1 MGRDLDSLWLQY
13 RRSKDDEARQQL
25 LIHYLPLVKL
35 AAGRLHVNMPVHL
48 DREDLASFGV
58 FGLMDAL
65 EKFDP
70 ARGVKFETYAYQR
83 IRGAMIDELR
93 TAHWAPRSVADR
105 WRRLMETSS
114 EEPVSLSREETEEV
128 AGQVGF
134 LSAVSL
140 EEFFFGDQEGLRY
153 ADLVADPASPNPET
167 LYEEHELVV
176 TLTRAVELLPEKDR
190 LILSLYYYEGL
201 TLKEI
206 GQVLAVSESRVCQ
219 LHARALLKLRQLL
232 QD

>member
-1 MGRDLDSLWLQY
+1 MAMDLDRLWLQY
-13 RRSKDDEARQQL
+13 RRSKDEEIRQQL
-25 LIHYLPLVKL
+25 LTHYLPLVKL
-35 AAGRLHVNMPVHL
+35 AAGRLYVKMPVHL

-58 FGLMDAL
+58 FGLLDAL

-83 IRGAMIDELR
+83 IRGAIIDELR
-93 TAHWAPRSVADR
+93 AAHWAPRSEADR
-105 WRRLMETSS
+105 WRRLAEISAGDAGAL
-114 EEPVSLSREETEEV
+114 SLDETEEI

-140 EEFFFGDQEGLRY
+140 EKFFFDDQEGLRN

-167 LYEEHELVV
+167 IYEERELVAD
-176 TLTRAVELLPEKDR
+176 LTKAVALLPDKDR
-190 LILSLYYYEGL
+190 LVLSLYYYEGL

-206 GQVLAVSESRVCQ
+206 GQVLEVSESRVCQ
-219 LHARALLKLRQLL
+219 LHARALLRLRQLL
-232 QD
+232 QG